1 MNGTRSFGA
10 WYRFALAAALA
21 FGIGGS
27 VAHAQSGDAAAG
39 QTLYNDNCLACHGAV
54 RNSSAA
60 NATTPARLTAAM
72 NSVNTMQYLR
82 SFLSANDICNITT
95 YIAAQ
100 VGAPAPTCGCSS
112 PASVTR
118 NDVLLRTSGNSPAM
132 NVGKWVNNQ
141 LQFSCTADPG
151 AGNRILASAD
161 FDNKGAPS
169 LAFLNTSAPGEF
181 GDVFSWPGFSSAQQV
196 FWRIVKLVWEVQAVA
211 DMDGDGFQD
220 IVWRYVVTES
230 PDTGVSYI
238 WFSSGT
244 SASTVPFVSQVRKRG
259 GAPLT
264 WQLLGAVDINN
275 DGAADM
281 IYLSPAGQLRVLMA
295 TPTRT
300 CANLVSGSMPT
311 GFVPQKFARFR
322 GGTTGEVLVRNA
334 TTGAN
339 QLLSLNAV
347 GLTLPP
353 YTGAPDDP
361 NASCT
366 SSSLSVPMTTINLP
380 NADPTW
386 TFYAAADLNN
396 DGITDIVWRR
406 ANGQLTAWL
415 LNAAGTVQTTVANA
429 GTAPTGYTVFQ
440 NGGPKLN

>member
-1 MNGTRSFGA
+1 MNGIRITVA
-10 WYRFALAAALA
+10 WSGVVLAAMLALCTFA
-21 FGIGGS
+21 P
-27 VAHAQSGDAAAG
+27 VAHAQSGNTTAG
-39 QTLYNDNCLACHGAV
+39 QAIYTNNCFACHGSGNAALGATSV
-54 RNSSAA
+54 AALNSALD
-60 NATTPARLTAAM
+60 RI
-72 NSVNTMQYLR
+72 NTMQFMR
-82 SFLSANDICNITT
+82 GSFTGQEACDLVTH
-95 YIAAQ
+95 IARLA
-100 VGAPAPTCGCSS
+100 GAAAPTCGCNS
-112 PASVTR
+112 PATVTR
-118 NDVLLRTSGNSPAM
+118 NDILLRRSGMSPET
-132 NVGKWVNNQ
+132 NVGKWTNDQ
-141 LQFSCTADPG
+141 LRFTCTADPG
-151 AGNRILASAD
+151 AWNSVLATAD

-181 GDVFSWPGFSSAQQV
+181 GDVISWPSFNSAQRV
-196 FWRIVKLVWEVQAVA
+196 FWRLVKLVWEVQAVA

>member
-1 MNGTRSFGA
+1 MS
-10 WYRFALAAALA
+10 
-21 FGIGGS
+21 
-27 VAHAQSGDAAAG
+27 
-39 QTLYNDNCLACHGAV
+39 
-54 RNSSAA
+54 
-60 NATTPARLTAAM
+60 
-72 NSVNTMQYLR
+72 
-82 SFLSANDICNITT
+82 
-95 YIAAQ
+95 
-100 VGAPAPTCGCSS
+100 
-112 PASVTR
+112 
-118 NDVLLRTSGNSPAM
+118 
-132 NVGKWVNNQ
+132 VGKWTNNQ
-141 LQFSCTADPG
+141 LQFSCTSDPG
-151 AGNRILASAD
+151 SGNRVLASAD

-169 LAFLNTSAPGEF
+169 LSFLNTSAPGEF
-181 GDVFSWPGFSSAQQV
+181 GDVFSWPGFNTAQQV

-211 DMDGDGFQD
+211 DMDGDGFED

-244 SASTVPFVSQVRKRG
+244 SASTVPFVAQVRKRG

-295 TPTRT
+295 TPSRT
-300 CANLVSGSMPT
+300 CANLVSGNMPT
-311 GFVPQKFARFR
+311 GFVPMKFARFR
-322 GGTTGEVLVRNA
+322 GGTAGEVLVRNT

-339 QLLSLNAV
+339 QLLSLTAS

-366 SSSLSVPMTTINLP
+366 SSSLTVPMTTISLP
-380 NADPTW
+380 MADPTW

-396 DGITDIVWRR
+396 DGVTDIVWRR
-406 ANGQLTAWL
+406 PTGQLTAWL

-429 GTAPTGYTVFQ
+429 GTAPTGFTVFQ